1 MHRLTRMAIGLVL
14 LGCGLLVAGSPA
26 RAGDYR
32 LVDVVLLPTEA
43 EILFSFDISWFDQ
56 DSQRYY
62 LADRNNAAIDVVNA
76 QNHEFLGQIPGFVG
90 FRPSPPFPA
99 STSGANGILVI
110 PSPVNQL
117 WAGDGDSTVKVVDL
131 TAGPVGT
138 IIKSID
144 TGGTKRADELAYD
157 PDDQLVVVANDKE
170 PMPYFTFI
178 STTNLTIVSQLPF
191 PEATNGIEQPAYS
204 SPTGRVYVAIPQT
217 DAHPGGEIA
226 VLDPGTRT
234 VEGAFPLPDQC
245 IPHGLALGP
254 HPYALVGCSAS
265 ATPALPAGTPL
276 ISVIIDLRD
285 GDIAATITQVGGSD
299 EVWYN
304 PGDHRYY
311 LAASGWTST
320 GVTGGTS
327 FPVLGVIDAITNTWV
342 ENVPTVSGGG
352 GTAHSVAVNAR
363 TDEIFFPLPD
373 VGIGI
378 YARIVPTP

>member
-1 MHRLTRMAIGLVL
+1 MAHSTRVVLVLVL
-14 LGCGLLVAGSPA
+14 LGFGLFVAGSPA
-26 RAGDYR
+26 RAGEYR
-32 LVDVVLLPTEA
+32 LVDVILLPTDA
-43 EILFSFDISWFDQ
+43 NILFSYDIGWFDP

-76 QNHEFLGQIPGFVG
+76 QNHVFVGQIPGFVG

-157 PDDQLVVVANDKE
+157 PDDQLVVVANDKDT
-170 PMPYFTFI
+170 PPFFTFI
-178 STTNLTIVSQLPF
+178 STADQTIISQLPF
-191 PEATNGIEQPAYS
+191 TDATNGIEQPAYS
-204 SPTGRVYVAIPQT
+204 SATGRFYVAVPQT
-217 DAHPGGEIA
+217 DANPGGEIA
-226 VLDPGTRT
+226 VLDPGTQT
-234 VEGAFPLPDQC
+234 FVGAFPLPDNC

-254 HPYALVGCSAS
+254 HPYALVGCSGS
-265 ATPALPAGTPL
+265 STPALPAGTPL
-276 ISVIIDLRD
+276 ISVIIDIRD

-304 PGDHRYY
+304 PGDNRYY

-320 GVTGGTS
+320 GVTGGTG
-327 FPVLGVIDAITNTWV
+327 FPVLGVIDALTNTWV

-363 TDEIFFPLPD
+363 TDEIFLPLPD
-373 VGIGI
+373 VGIGV

>member
-1 MHRLTRMAIGLVL
+1 MAHSIRVVLVLVL
-14 LGCGLLVAGSPA
+14 LGFGLFVAGSPA

-32 LVDVVLLPTEA
+32 LVDVILLPTEA
-43 EILFSFDISWFDQ
+43 DILFSFDISWFDS

-76 QNHEFLGQIPGFVG
+76 QDHTFVGQIPGFVG

-131 TAGPVGT
+131 TVGPVGT
-138 IIKSID
+138 IIKTID

-170 PMPYFTFI
+170 PTPFLTFI
-178 STTNLTIVSQLPF
+178 STTDQTIVGQLPF
-191 PEATNGIEQPAYS
+191 PDATNGIEQPAYS
-204 SPTGRVYVAIPQT
+204 PTTGRVYVAIPQT
-217 DAHPGGEIA
+217 EANPGGEIA
-226 VLDPGTRT
+226 VLNPGAQTF
-234 VEGAFPLPDQC
+234 EGAFPLPVNC

-254 HPYALVGCSAS
+254 HPFALVGCSAS
-265 ATPALPAGTPL
+265 ASPALPAGTPL
-276 ISVIIDLRD
+276 ISVILDLRD
-285 GDIAATITQVGGSD
+285 GDIAAFIPQVGGSD

-311 LAASGWTST
+311 LGASGWTST
-320 GVTGGTS
+320 GVTGGPA
-327 FPVLGVIDAITNTWV
+327 FPVLGVIDALTNTWV

-363 TDEIFFPLPD
+363 TDEIFLPLPD
-373 VGIGI
+373 VGIGV